1 MDIYPSGHLDKII
14 LTIWD
19 VNWCGGYDVYVRIN
33 QGENSPNR
41 CRTTTKK
48 SFKPGDILTWEGEDI
63 KGCKKINFNV
73 NSNKIR
79 YKLKS
84 KSKNKFC
91 PEYLQVWFNN
101 TYFRS
106 DKMSFWVNK
115 YGRSFSKNVAL
126 FAARKVPIQVTKK
139 IMYGKFYWFL
149 VDSYSL
155 SKTSH
160 ILQSMTEAIFLTL
173 GQSSCF
179 KKLGLWLKA

>member
-48 SFKPGDILTWEGEDI
+48 SFKPGDLLTWEGEDI
-63 KGCKKINFNV
+63 KGCKNINFNV

-139 IMYGKFYWFL
+139 IMYGKFYRFL
-149 VDSYSL
+149 VDSY
-155 SKTSH
+155 
-160 ILQSMTEAIFLTL
+160 FLYL
-173 GQSSCF
+173 
-179 KKLGLWLKA
+179 